1 MCQSP
6 APKAEGQ
13 GHTGSAW
20 GMNEHLS
27 SQLDL
32 ASKEVAISIPARGQ

>member
-6 APKAEGQ
+6 APK
-13 GHTGSAW
+13 

-32 ASKEVAISIPARGQ
+32 ASKEVAIGIPTRGQ